1 MEITWIHILTPQ
13 PQTHT
18 HTCVRARTHARTHT
32 HSVISHI
39 PSTEIGMN
47 VYPHTK
53 PLHHSAPRTCSYIQS
68 VLTQPSVCT
77 ACTYVLYHRQ
87 HMRTMYYCTSMRTTY
102 VLHIAYLGRLLSR
115 SAVEPWSVSTLVTRV
130 RGVSVSRLV
139 TRVRGVSVT
148 SDESVRC
155 VCVYTSDE
163 SVRCVCQV
171 HAHTCIR
178 RYARTNVH
186 CTYIVYVQGTLKGFS
201 CIPKEVETS
210 AKLMATA
217 VNGRLPPIDMTN
229 VHTRIHTE

>member
-1 MEITWIHILTPQ
+1 MRFTHGLNIHHNWKVCNQIHRLCQLHKPITLCTYIQPSTPALSMEITWIHILTPQ

-163 SVRCVCQV
+163 SVRCVCV
-171 HAHTCIR
+171 
-178 RYARTNVH
+178 
-186 CTYIVYVQGTLKGFS
+186 
-201 CIPKEVETS
+201 
-210 AKLMATA
+210 
-217 VNGRLPPIDMTN
+217 
-229 VHTRIHTE
+229 